1 MKRIVLA
8 VAMLAGLAACD
19 KPSKE
24 DCRKALLNMQH
35 LMGTENITANV
46 GIEGD
51 VRRCEGGSRKA
62 AVLCAQK
69 ATTREELMRCD
80 FLRPEDLAPAQ
91 GSGSAGSG
99 SAGSAGSGS

>member
-8 VAMLAGLAACD
+8 VAVLAGLEACD

-35 LMGTENITANV
+35 LMGTENVTANV

-51 VRRCEGGSRKA
+51 VRRCEGGSRKE

-69 ATTREELMRCD
+69 ATTRDELMRCE
-80 FLRPEDLAPAQ
+80 FLRPEDLAPSQ
-91 GSGSAGSG
+91 GAG
-99 SAGSAGSGS
+99 SAGSAGSGK